1 MLTINL
7 ELFYRHCLL
16 PEEDKDYIEINMK
29 LNNNKNIMGDYSLYK
44 LYKYEQISLLISG
57 INNWKINDTL
67 LLIFI
72 DSLKNQTL
80 KELQIIFI
88 LPNEKENHRYNLI
101 KTHIYNDNRM
111 KIFSLSENE
120 ELNNYY
126 LMDLI
131 TGKFIIILEKF
142 IIFNKKELEN
152 LFLLTNGKIDNIFEN
167 FFLTK

>member
-16 PEEDKDYIEINMK
+16 PEEDKDYNIEINMK

-88 LPNEKENHRYNLI
+88 LPNEIENHRYNLI

-120 ELNNYY
+120 ELNNY
-126 LMDLI
+126 L
-131 TGKFIIILEKF
+131 
-142 IIFNKKELEN
+142 
-152 LFLLTNGKIDNIFEN
+152 
-167 FFLTK
+167 

>member
-1 MLTINL
+1 
-7 ELFYRHCLL
+7 
-16 PEEDKDYIEINMK
+16 MK
-29 LNNNKNIMGDYSLYK
+29 LNNNKNIMSNYSLYK

-88 LPNEKENHRYNLI
+88 LRNEKKNHRYNLI
-101 KTHIYNDNRM
+101 KEHIYNDDKM
-111 KIFSLSENE
+111 KIFSPSENE

-152 LFLLTNGKIDNIFEN
+152 LFLLTNGKIDIM
-167 FFLTK
+167 KGK